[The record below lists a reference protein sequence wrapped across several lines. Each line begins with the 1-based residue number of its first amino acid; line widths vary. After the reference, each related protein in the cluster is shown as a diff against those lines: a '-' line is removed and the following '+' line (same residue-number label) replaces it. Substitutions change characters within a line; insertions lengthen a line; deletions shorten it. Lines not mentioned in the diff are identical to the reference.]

1 MANIIIQP
9 SSGILDFSTGVA
21 GPNLA
26 LTSNLSGT
34 LRFQYDNQGGINLSS
49 HATGKN
55 RFSIEGSGGQI
66 FSVTDELD
74 SSLFRVN
81 DINGLPFVEI
91 FNDDTAIIGSYGQ
104 NTIVI
109 SGDSVGI
116 GRAPSTG
123 IFKLHV
129 SGNANVEGELKTSG
143 LLIATNNDLLSTGNL
158 LATNI
163 HTTGTNLKTELQNTG
178 NTLKTDLDILRNS
191 SDTFLRI
198 DSTSQSILGNKT
210 FIGNVIIENLTVTG
224 SQSIASSNDL
234 TIASNFIV
242 INSGEQG
249 PGIFN
254 ISGGLIIDRGTGAPD
269 FILYYNEL
277 TNRLEYGLEGSVSG
291 VASAERLDA
300 TTNNLES
307 TGNNLF
313 STISSL
319 SGTLNQSGVDLFNR
333 DASLSGSLDSYYNS
347 LFARDSSLSGSLNQT
362 GQNLFIFTSNVQ
374 TSLRNSGNF
383 LETIIKTGYVHNVGD
398 QDISGL
404 KNFAITPTVNNVPV
418 VTANNIA
425 DQVNIVFQ
433 TGNQIV
439 SGEKTFI
446 NNISSPN
453 IVYLTGNQN
462 ISGTKNFL
470 NIPTVSGNPVLVSG
484 TFGTVDIETARVTL
498 NDGVIEQNINF
509 IKSYTP
515 GTKPIVTSNLYFS
528 GENDDII
535 SHQIQN
541 VTHTG
546 FKICL
551 SRPATGYAVNYLTV
565 ANTGAS
571 FLALG
576 ATTSVFSQRVNLQ
589 TGTSSQYIP
598 FSYILE
604 TTEPKLSIILED
616 KNEPPTEDFFLFKAT
631 GINPTGFYLYFSQPI
646 NHPNSGYYAHIH
658 INP

>member
-9 SSGILDFSTGVA
+9 SSGILDFSTGIA
-21 GPNLA
+21 GSNLA
-26 LTSNLSGT
+26 LTSDLSGT

-49 HATGKN
+49 YATGKN
-55 RFSIEGSGGQI
+55 RFSIQGSGGQI

-81 DINGLPFVEI
+81 DINGLPFIETFV
-91 FNDDTAIIGSYGQ
+91 DDSAVIGPYGQ

-109 SGDSVGI
+109 SGNSVGI
-116 GRAPSTG
+116 GRRPIPGSY
-123 IFKLHV
+123 KLHI
-129 SGNANVEGELKTSG
+129 SGNANIDGELKTSG
-143 LLIATNNDLLSTGNL
+143 LLIATNNDLLSTGDL

-163 HTTGTNLKTELQNTG
+163 YTTGTNLKTELQSTG
-178 NTLKTDLDILRNS
+178 NTLTTDLNVLRNS

-198 DSTSQSILGNKT
+198 DGTSQSIFGNKT

-242 INSGEQG
+242 INSGEPG
-249 PGIFN
+249 PGIFG
-254 ISGGLIIDRGTGAPD
+254 ISGGLIIDRGTGVPD
-269 FILYYNEL
+269 FVLYYNEL

-291 VASAERLDA
+291 VASIERLDERA
-300 TTNNLES
+300 AELQDDIYTLDYNIYYLTGALDVSGANLY
-307 TGNNLF
+307 
-313 STISSL
+313 
-319 SGTLNQSGVDLFNR
+319 NR
-333 DASLSGSLDSYYNS
+333 DESLSGSLDLYFQY
-347 LFARDSSLSGSLNQT
+347 LFDSQESLSGSLNQT
-362 GQNLFIFTSNVQ
+362 GQNLFVFTSNVQ
-374 TSLRNSGNF
+374 TNLRNSGNF
-383 LETIIKTGYVHNVGD
+383 LETLIKTGYVHNVGN

-404 KNFAITPTVNNVPV
+404 KNFTTTPTVNNVAV

-425 DQVNIVFQ
+425 DQANIVFQ

-453 IVYLTGNQN
+453 IVYNTGNQT
-462 ISGTKNFL
+462 ISGIKNFI

-484 TFGTVDIETARVTL
+484 IFGTVDIETARVTL
-498 NDGVIEQNINF
+498 GNGVIEQNINF

-515 GTKPIVTSNLYFS
+515 GSRPVVTSNLYFT

-551 SRPATGYAVNYLTV
+551 SRPATGYAVNYFTM
-565 ANTGAS
+565 ANTGAA

-576 ATTSVFSQRVNLQ
+576 ASTSIFSQKVNLQ
-589 TGTSSQYIP
+589 TGTSSQYIQ
-598 FSYILE
+598 FSRVLE
-604 TTEPKLSIILED
+604 TEEPRLSIILED
-616 KNEPPTEDFFLFKAT
+616 KNIPPTEDFFLFKAT
-631 GINPTGFYLYFSQPI
+631 GINSTGFYLYFSQPI
-646 NHPNSGYYAHIH
+646 NHPNSGYFAHIH